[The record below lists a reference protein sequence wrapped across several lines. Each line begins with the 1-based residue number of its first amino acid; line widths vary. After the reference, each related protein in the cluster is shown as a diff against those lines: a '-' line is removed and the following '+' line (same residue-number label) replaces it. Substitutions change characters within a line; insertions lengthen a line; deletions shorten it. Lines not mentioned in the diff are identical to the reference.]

1 MKIDSTYNPATAQI
15 TSRSA
20 ARPSQ
25 EPSAAAS
32 VSLSQLASTM
42 QGTEKPP
49 VNAARIQEIKEAI
62 ASGAFHLSKPS
73 DLIPELQ
80 GRFPIRVELQ
90 SLSVEDF
97 VAILT
102 SCWLLPQN
110 EQYSSRSPSP
120 LEFLPTLKT
129 SG

>member
-49 VNAARIQEIKEAI
+49 VNAARIQDALIDRKQKRFMDDPAAYAYIALKEAI
-62 ASGAFHLSKPS
+62 A
-73 DLIPELQ
+73 Q
-80 GRFPIRVELQ
+80 GRFKVNPEAIADGLIQ
-90 SLSVEDF
+90 SARD
-97 VAILT
+97 
-102 SCWLLPQN
+102 LLDSQ
-110 EQYSSRSPSP
+110 R
-120 LEFLPTLKT
+120 KA
-129 SG
+129 

>member
-62 ASGAFHLSKPS
+62 A
-73 DLIPELQ
+73 Q
-80 GRFPIRVELQ
+80 GRFKVNPEAIADGLIQ
-90 SLSVEDF
+90 SARD
-97 VAILT
+97 
-102 SCWLLPQN
+102 LLDSQ
-110 EQYSSRSPSP
+110 R
-120 LEFLPTLKT
+120 KA
-129 SG
+129 